1 VKWYGSKES
10 KNKENTIPES
20 IGIKITEASDEYLK
34 YVKYL
39 KKKTPDKGST
49 D

>member
-1 VKWYGSKES
+1 MVWCKDSESKE
-10 KNKENTIPES
+10 NIIPES

-34 YVKYL
+34 YVEYL
-39 KKKTPDKGST
+39 KKKTPDKDSK